1 MRFPSRLLAA
11 NTVFALLLWGV
22 LLVGVALV
30 AAGVAVFGTL
40 AESAWEKGVQL
51 ARWYALFVGVAL
63 VREYLPMYL
72 AHGVTRRQFGAQAA
86 VTATLFAPFLAALV
100 AVGYLL
106 EAGVYG
112 LAGLP
117 QTLDRAHLFAEPTH
131 VPLVFAEYLIEIGAW
146 IVAGSFTGAAFYRW
160 NGGGLLA
167 LPVGV
172 GLVVLAESAIGTEL
186 RLPFVSRL
194 ALGLDV
200 PQSPVVTAG
209 LGLAAF
215 LIGLALTWL
224 VVRDVP
230 LRNRPA

>member
-11 NTVFALLLWGV
+11 NVFFALLLWGV
-22 LLVGVALV
+22 LLAGVALV

-40 AESAWEKGVQL
+40 SGSAWEKGVQL
-51 ARWYALFVGVAL
+51 ARWYALFAGVAL
-63 VREYLPMYL
+63 VREFLPMYV
-72 AHGVTRRQFGAQAA
+72 AHGVTRREFGAQAA
-86 VTATLFAPFLAALV
+86 VTATLFAPFLAVLV

-106 EAGVYG
+106 EAGAYG

-117 QTLDRAHLFAEPTH
+117 QTLDRVHLFAEPTH
-131 VPLVFAEYLIEIGAW
+131 VPLVFAEYLIELAAW
-146 IVAGSFTGAAFYRW
+146 LAAGSFIGAGFYRW
-160 NGGGLLA
+160 EGGGLLT

-194 ALGLDV
+194 ALGVDV
-200 PQSPVVTAG
+200 PQSPAVTAG

-224 VVRDVP
+224 VIRDVP

>member
-11 NTVFALLLWGV
+11 NMVFALLLWGV
-22 LLVGVALV
+22 LLAGVALV

-40 AESAWEKGVQL
+40 TESTWEKGVQL

-63 VREYLPMYL
+63 VREYLPMYV

-86 VTATLFAPFLAALV
+86 VTATLFAPFLAVLV

-106 EAGVYG
+106 EAGAYG
-112 LAGLP
+112 LAGLS

-131 VPLVFAEYLIEIGAW
+131 VPLVLAEYLIELAAW
-146 IVAGSFTGAAFYRW
+146 LVAGSVIGAAFYRW
-160 NGGGLLA
+160 DGGGLLA
-167 LPVGV
+167 VPVGV

-200 PQSPVVTAG
+200 PQSPAVTAG

-215 LIGLALTWL
+215 LFGLALTWL
-224 VVRDVP
+224 VIRDVP

>member
-11 NTVFALLLWGV
+11 NVFFALLLWGL

-40 AESAWEKGVQL
+40 TGSTWEKGVQL
-51 ARWYALFVGVAL
+51 ARWYALFAGVAL
-63 VREYLPMYL
+63 VREFLPMYV
-72 AHGVTRRQFGAQAA
+72 AHGVTRREFGAQAA
-86 VTATLFAPFLAALV
+86 VTATLFAPFLAVLV
-100 AVGYLL
+100 AAGYLL
-106 EAGVYG
+106 EAGAYG

-131 VPLVFAEYLIEIGAW
+131 VPLVFAEYLIELAAW
-146 IVAGSFTGAAFYRW
+146 LAAGSFIGAGFYRW
-160 NGGGLLA
+160 EGGGLLT

-194 ALGLDV
+194 ALGVDV
-200 PQSPVVTAG
+200 PQSPAVTAG

-224 VVRDVP
+224 VIRDVP